1 MNGYDLSREWFNFS
15 FENPEKIKPIHTA
28 IYFFA
33 IEHCNR
39 LGWKEKFGF
48 PTTMVMEAIGVKSYN
63 TYIKALNDL
72 VQFGFLEMIEKSRN
86 QHSSNIVALSKN
98 VKARNKA
105 LDKAL
110 IKHGTK
116 QGESTQQSTVSIN
129 KQETKN
135 NKQETINNIY
145 KHYPS
150 KCKNRGTST
159 GKSSKDKEKI
169 AKLLKTHSEEHLIA
183 CIDFAI
189 KEGQKGMLKNFST
202 FLNNLPDLDEVNQD
216 QEQEKQI
223 KDIVFKYTSIPGNIW
238 KSQDE
243 YDKWEYRLKWKHDK
257 NGIGTPYPKYLEGA
271 IKVKLGI

>member
-1 MNGYDLSREWFNFS
+1 MSKDKKGFLLYKSLYEPVKDLSQEEKGQLFDAIFYYQIHSEEMPNMTPLVKMAFGFFKNQFNVDQEKYNTRCEKARESIKKRWNKTNEKDTNVYERIQRNTNDTDKS
-15 FENPEKIKPIHTA
+15 NKIKDTSNKIEDKREKIDI
-28 IYFFA
+28 
-33 IEHCNR
+33 
-39 LGWKEKFGF
+39 
-48 PTTMVMEAIGVKSYN
+48 
-63 TYIKALNDL
+63 
-72 VQFGFLEMIEKSRN
+72 
-86 QHSSNIVALSKN
+86 
-98 VKARNKA
+98 
-105 LDKAL
+105 
-110 IKHGTK
+110 
-116 QGESTQQSTVSIN
+116 
-129 KQETKN
+129 
-135 NKQETINNIY
+135 IY